1 MHLCALIRLP
11 CTSTIIS
18 VAISWRNILSKS
30 SPKRLGCRQDKDDS
44 SMPERLIL
52 EAKLESA
59 LRSVCRYSMLS
70 SAISLAESPPELLRF
85 LDDSPSSELQLEL
98 DFGRISSFGVSIS
111 SFADFTLHRAKDLW
125 NVSNCLVGV
134 GCILLTRLDESFNF
148 NGGNKPSNCLLSL
161 FGTKAVVVL
170 FAVEEEQASPLQ
182 LFKILSGS
190 LELSLLLTGEN
201 VSRSSSPKFTSH
213 VLVDDPL
220 PLRLNKSKPCNGR
233 RISSLYWGADDVVD
247 DELLVVQGNSRKK
260 HLRHVMLHCFKKAS
274 STGEI
279 CIGCG
284 NGTTTIRTNFSLL
297 HMY

>member
-1 MHLCALIRLP
+1 MHAPPDMIGF
-11 CTSTIIS
+11 
-18 VAISWRNILSKS
+18 AS
-30 SPKRLGCRQDKDDS
+30 SNFVRLGVRG
-44 SMPERLIL
+44 I
-52 EAKLESA
+52 
-59 LRSVCRYSMLS
+59 
-70 SAISLAESPPELLRF
+70 AESPPELLRF

-98 DFGRISSFGVSIS
+98 DFGRTSSFGV
-111 SFADFTLHRAKDLW
+111 
-125 NVSNCLVGV
+125 
-134 GCILLTRLDESFNF
+134 GCMLLTRLEESFNF

-247 DELLVVQGNSRKK
+247 DELLVVQKTSFFFFLEVKNK
-260 HLRHVMLHCFKKAS
+260 
-274 STGEI
+274 
-279 CIGCG
+279 
-284 NGTTTIRTNFSLL
+284 
-297 HMY
+297 